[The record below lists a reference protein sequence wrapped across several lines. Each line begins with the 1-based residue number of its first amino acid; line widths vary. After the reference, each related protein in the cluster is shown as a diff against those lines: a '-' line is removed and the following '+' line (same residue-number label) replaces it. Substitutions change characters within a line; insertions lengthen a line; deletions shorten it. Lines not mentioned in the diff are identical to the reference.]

1 MERNVGHTNQNG
13 PINSYKN
20 TRELNLKTIH
30 FKKNEIDNHDRQS
43 YGLSASQTC
52 ESNNPEELY
61 MKRVTIE
68 PTLNNQSNDAYQTPH
83 FSIKTVT
90 VPHYKFIPSF
100 GGSVVEASDSRKLA
114 TK

>member
-1 MERNVGHTNQNG
+1 
-13 PINSYKN
+13 
-20 TRELNLKTIH
+20 
-30 FKKNEIDNHDRQS
+30 
-43 YGLSASQTC
+43 
-52 ESNNPEELY
+52 
-61 MKRVTIE
+61 MKRVTVE